1 MSARPRAF
9 LAALSVLVL
18 ISGAATP
25 AYSSSGSI
33 REMMAGA
40 DPVSV
45 TADIL
50 ILRPLGLITL
60 VGGLVLFAVT
70 LPIVAI
76 TRPHEIGK
84 PWNQL
89 VVKPVKWPWER
100 SQPRRSTPYSFSN
113 RSTSERSREPSSTI
127 GPTPTAEPAASEPS
141 AVMLDRSMEGTADS
155 SPRLRP
161 KN

>member
-25 AYSSSGSI
+25 AYSSSGSM

-60 VGGLVLFAVT
+60 VGGLAFFVAT

-89 VVKPVKWPWER
+89 VVKPVKYVWVDPLG
-100 SQPRRSTPYSFSN
+100 QH
-113 RSTSERSREPSSTI
+113 
-127 GPTPTAEPAASEPS
+127 
-141 AVMLDRSMEGTADS
+141 
-155 SPRLRP
+155 
-161 KN
+161 